1 MLDEDDGAR
10 IGVWVTLGVVA
21 LLLFGLLF
29 GLGWRTAKNKA
40 QVAATAPAAQAAAAG
55 AAPAAAADAV
65 LDLPLSGEIVG
76 KVYFDLG
83 KAELPADVA
92 QPLGDALAAVTADS
106 GKKLMLSGFH
116 DPTGD
121 PAKNAELAKSRAK
134 AVREA
139 LVARGVA
146 VDRIVLRKPEQT
158 AADGPAAE
166 ARRVE
171 IRLVTLP

>member
-1 MLDEDDGAR
+1 MMDEDDGAK
-10 IGVWVTLGVVA
+10 IGLWVALGIVA
-21 LLLFGLLF
+21 LLLFGLIGSLA
-29 GLGWRTAKNKA
+29 WRSTHK
-40 QVAATAPAAQAAAAG
+40 
-55 AAPAAAADAV
+55 AAPAVATTAAIPVPAALNLADAL
-65 LDLPLSGEIVG
+65 LDVPLSGEIVG
-76 KVYFDLG
+76 KVYFDSG

-92 QPLGDALAAVTADS
+92 AAVSSSLQALTADS

-121 PAKNAELAKSRAK
+121 PAKNSDLARDRAK

-139 LVARGVA
+139 LKLRGVA
-146 VDRIVLRKPEQT
+146 ADRIVLRKPEQT

-171 IRLVTLP
+171 IRLVDLP